1 MKKIIY
7 SILFFSIIAASGCTK
22 LDVDPYDSVPGDK
35 YPENAAQVANLTV
48 DSYKRLQ
55 NLADDGGWW
64 FLAQEISS
72 DEFCGPT
79 RGSDWFDGGKW
90 LDMHTHSWTN
100 DTEGVNR
107 MWSTFW
113 EGITSSNQIIDMLKQ
128 IPASNET
135 RAKIA
140 EVEVMRSFYYYLLL
154 DNYGDAPYLSTANVP
169 ADFEPMKIKR
179 AVIYDSIVQ
188 VVEGNLRYLKPLD
201 NKYMATRYMGY
212 ALLAKL
218 YLNAEVYTGTPQ
230 WEKAGQY
237 CDSVLAGPYT
247 LESNVLAPFK
257 TNNERSSEIIFSI
270 PYDEDNFE
278 GFRIHMRSLHY
289 QSNLTFDM
297 PVGPWNGFAV
307 VPTFWD
313 TYEDNDIRKSAYFL
327 YGPQYTITGE
337 PIIESIT
344 GEPLI
349 IDPYLPALKMDEGA
363 YTPKQI
369 RTTGARAIK
378 YEVAIGAKENL
389 SNDFPLFRITDFYLM
404 KAETEIRQGRNGD
417 AWINPI
423 RERAEVAAFSGAT
436 LTQLLA
442 ERGRELWLEGHRRQD
457 QIRFGKWDESWWDKP
472 ARTAERRTF
481 PIPKWAIDAN
491 PNLGL

>member
-1 MKKIIY
+1 
-7 SILFFSIIAASGCTK
+7 
-22 LDVDPYDSVPGDK
+22 
-35 YPENAAQVANLTV
+35 
-48 DSYKRLQ
+48 
-55 NLADDGGWW
+55 
-64 FLAQEISS
+64 
-72 DEFCGPT
+72 PT

-154 DNYGDAPYLSTANVP
+154 DNYGDAPYLSTANVA

-179 AVIYDSIVQ
+179 AAIYDSIVQ
-188 VVEGNLRYLKPLD
+188 VIEGNLRYLKPLD

-237 CDSVLAGPYT
+237 CDSLLAGPYT

-457 QIRFGKWDESWWDKP
+457 QIRFGKWDESWWEKP

>member
-1 MKKIIY
+1 
-7 SILFFSIIAASGCTK
+7 
-22 LDVDPYDSVPGDK
+22 
-35 YPENAAQVANLTV
+35 
-48 DSYKRLQ
+48 
-55 NLADDGGWW
+55 
-64 FLAQEISS
+64 
-72 DEFCGPT
+72 
-79 RGSDWFDGGKW
+79 
-90 LDMHTHSWTN
+90 
-100 DTEGVNR
+100 
-107 MWSTFW
+107 
-113 EGITSSNQIIDMLKQ
+113 MLKQ

-179 AVIYDSIVQ
+179 AAIYDSIVQ

-230 WEKAGQY
+230 WEKAGRY

-457 QIRFGKWDESWWDKP
+457 QIRFGKWDESWWEKP